1 MCQLIITTATCG
13 KWQKLNKLI
22 WACSL
27 SFCFFFFSFGR
38 FRGGVG
44 GGGDGAVFIYGVTSL
59 DVHWSLTSDS
69 FWRRVPNWSVYRRV
83 RGCVG
88 VGLYCYTVQCRHV
101 SNYGSTQHMT
111 NEEKERERMGIELNE
126 QMGKWILHN
135 VVVGRCCVS
144 EDSALV
150 SYSFCVRVTVWAGG
164 PRSLS
169 HLRPR
174 G

>member
-1 MCQLIITTATCG
+1 M
-13 KWQKLNKLI
+13 
-22 WACSL
+22 
-27 SFCFFFFSFGR
+27 
-38 FRGGVG
+38 VG
-44 GGGDGAVFIYGVTSL
+44 G
-59 DVHWSLTSDS
+59 
-69 FWRRVPNWSVYRRV
+69 
-83 RGCVG
+83 
-88 VGLYCYTVQCRHV
+88 GLYCYTVQCRLV

-111 NEEKERERMGIELNE
+111 HEEKERERMGIELNE

-135 VVVGRCCVS
+135 FVVGFCCVS

-150 SYSFCVRVTVWAGG
+150 SYSFCVRVTVWAGA